1 MRRLPI
7 TPNLRIY
14 GTFRRYRGHW
24 VGLGRIGSAAYDP
37 LPTLVVPNGQMAIL
51 APTLRP
57 DLRDCPFQGPRRA
70 YKISE
75 AARWSGSAE
84 FAVRSEGQ
92 QSRLS
97 AGI

>member
-1 MRRLPI
+1 MLI
-7 TPNLRIY
+7 ASL
-14 GTFRRYRGHW
+14 
-24 VGLGRIGSAAYDP
+24 SESDP
-37 LPTLVVPNGQMAIL
+37 KPTLVVPNGQMAVL

-57 DLRDCPFQGPRRA
+57 DCEIALFSGHEGHI
-70 YKISE
+70 ISE

-97 AGI
+97 AGIALR

>member
-1 MRRLPI
+1 MRGRVASA
-7 TPNLRIY
+7 
-14 GTFRRYRGHW
+14 GHD
-24 VGLGRIGSAAYDP
+24 AFDP
-37 LPTLVVPNGQMAIL
+37 KPALVMPNGHMAVL

-57 DLRDCPFQGPRRA
+57 DLRDCPFQWPRRA

-92 QSRLS
+92 QQRLS
-97 AGI
+97 AGIAL